1 MRRNQRIGHGWTP
14 AASHG
19 ATEHGRRNSPSA
31 SSVEQVMSGVRRS
44 AVALLVLLA
53 AAACAG
59 ASPSASADPAPPVA
73 DPPPGPGIG
82 EVRYS
87 CDEPPGFALSL
98 LEQPAEAEREAHPSA
113 EALRLAIAQGGP
125 DLDMLSDSGYWLVSR
140 DAARAQYLA
149 RGPGG
154 QEPPFVEATVE
165 LEDGAWR
172 LAGWGQCRPTIV
184 LDGLSLATWTLD
196 PAVPMPG
203 PDATTFTALVTERAC
218 TGGQAM
224 GARLLPPSI
233 TYDEDTISV
242 VFAARPLAGD
252 SFDCPGNPA
261 TRVVV
266 ELREPLG
273 DHRLLDA
280 GLFPPADPSVPA
292 S

>member
-1 MRRNQRIGHGWTP
+1 L
-14 AASHG
+14 A
-19 ATEHGRRNSPSA
+19 A
-31 SSVEQVMSGVRRS
+31 SSVEQVMSGARSS

-53 AAACAG
+53 VAACAG
-59 ASPSASADPAPPVA
+59 ASASADPATSVA

-82 EVRYS
+82 EVRYA

-113 EALRLAIAQGGP
+113 EALRLAIAQAGP
-125 DLDMLSDSGYWLVSR
+125 DLDMLPDSGYWLVSR
-140 DAARAQYLA
+140 DAAKAQYLA

-154 QEPPFVEATVE
+154 QEPPFVFAM
-165 LEDGAWR
+165 LQSRGGMWI
-172 LAGWGQCRPTIV
+172 LSGWGQCRPAIV
-184 LDGLSLATWTLD
+184 LDGSSLARWTLD
-196 PAVPMPG
+196 PAVSMPG

-218 TGGQAM
+218 TGGQPM

-233 TYDEDTISV
+233 TYGADTISV
-242 VFAARPLAGD
+242 VFAARPLEGD

-273 DHRLLDA
+273 DRRLLDA
-280 GLFPPADPSVPA
+280 GLFPPADPSVPQ